1 MLKEQSSS
9 QYLISKLLKEGS
21 ELFKFGGRIAK
32 LLFMEDAFNINDKID
47 ISVSRANL
55 GELLR
60 LIPNQYHA
68 KGFDAKRTSY
78 DLNELDV
85 KTLRCVNIYY
95 GPTLIIAI
103 GVYDVIDDEWLF
115 RMDDNIRLPEKYIY
129 YHSLKW
135 DVDYIKPEIVLMY
148 ELLDPMVQLLQ
159 PPSFREVIDS
169 LSYFQYVLLRTVVGQ
184 DCIEAAVEHE
194 KHDDKLK

>member
-1 MLKEQSSS
+1 MLKEQSNSEF
-9 QYLISKLLKEGS
+9 LISKLLREGS

-32 LLFMEDAFNINDKID
+32 RLFMEDAFDISDKID
-47 ISVSRANL
+47 ISVKRANL

-60 LIPNQYHA
+60 IVPHQYHF

-85 KTLRCVNIYY
+85 RTIRSVNIYY
-95 GPTLIIAI
+95 GPSLLIVV

-115 RMDDNIRLPEKYIY
+115 RMGDNIRLPEKYIY

-148 ELLDPMVQLLQ
+148 ELLDPMVQPLQ
-159 PPSFREVIDS
+159 PSSFREVIDA

-184 DCIEAAVEHE
+184 DRIEAAVENE
-194 KHDDKLK
+194 KYDQNK